1 VLLFMGQLVIAMAT
15 GLVLRLLAPGA
26 GSPDSLLAWML
37 VILSLPHL
45 PLALAVSVRGIQGG
59 NRGSALSATLLTAVL
74 LSTPAWF
81 LSLAIITGQQGLPV
95 LLLMVILVSQ
105 YAIGM
110 IMTGRFARLALVAPT
125 KEAAAAEGSA
135 ADSATTPAG
144 ELPEGGE
151 DPSAG

>member
-1 VLLFMGQLVIAMAT
+1 MGQLVIAMAT

-45 PLALAVSVRGIQGG
+45 PLALALSVRGIQGG

-95 LLLMVILVSQ
+95 LLLMMILVSQ

-110 IMTGRFARLALVAPT
+110 VMTGRFARLALVAPKQET
-125 KEAAAAEGSA
+125 AEAEGSA
-135 ADSATTPAG
+135 SATTPAAA
-144 ELPEGGE
+144 LPEGGE
-151 DPSAG
+151 GPSAG